1 VLIWAT
7 ILPSYAVAALEPPP
21 AVVQRFSIGTGHSA
35 AVSPQGFTLLDPD
48 WLLPPSEFLEASS
61 AERADQMLHSDGT
74 VASLPAAPAADGPL
88 SYSLSDDLTAD
99 LRYHHSQLFGR
110 GDSQTA
116 REEAA
121 TVFSTRPD
129 RDVFDLNMSWHLA
142 GNTLGLGYQLE
153 SARSG
158 SATDVG
164 LSRFLPGNQ
173 QAVQSLTLG
182 LTRAWGA
189 SEPPMPIEPVLALPV
204 AAAVD
209 PSPTPQ
215 PR

>member
-1 VLIWAT
+1 MVLVA
-7 ILPSYAVAALEPPP
+7 SHAVAALEPP
-21 AVVQRFSIGTGHSA
+21 AAAAQRFSIGAGHPA
-35 AVSPQGFTLLDPD
+35 PISPQGYTLLDPG
-48 WLLPPSEFLEASS
+48 WLLPPAEFLEASS
-61 AERADQMLHSDGT
+61 VERADQMLRSDGT
-74 VASLPAAPAADGPL
+74 PAASRHAAAAADGPL

-99 LRYHHSQLFGR
+99 LRYHRSLLFGR
-110 GDSQTA
+110 SDSQTA

-121 TVFSTRPD
+121 TEFSTRPD

-153 SARSG
+153 SVRSG
-158 SATDVG
+158 GAADVG

-189 SEPPMPIEPVLALPV
+189 SAPPVPIEPVLAPPLDV
-204 AAAVD
+204 AAVD

-215 PR
+215 AR